1 MGGTGSKPEEVQK
14 NKFKRVATGTSNVLN
29 VANTAKENREQFDE
43 NMKKESFMD
52 AVFAFEDL
60 FVENAVP
67 EETQTKIKDLEDLF
81 QKLNKEIDK
90 DFDKFR
96 EEILAKQA
104 DSLKKINLNNEQID
118 EVLNLSN
125 EIIKLLGNK
134 GSSLIVPIKDKDG
147 KVSSVLT
154 SSKISDPIES
164 RAKKE
169 EYLKKIGVR
178 ENEIDKFYQDKKI
191 LEDYQRKFE

>member
-52 AVFAFEDL
+52 AAFAFEDL

>member
-52 AVFAFEDL
+52 AAFAFEDL

-178 ENEIDKFYQDKKI
+178 ENEIDKFYQDKKT